1 MNWYDEVKLNLKKKR
16 AILFSKSSECLLPLQ
31 SQLEDTDK
39 RTAVL
44 WSLYFAE
51 DAVELVSARYPDES
65 APCDALALTK
75 LWAQGKV
82 KMPEAKRAILECH
95 ALAKRI
101 SSPQDIALCHAIGQ
115 ACGCVHAKG
124 HAIGFPVYEL
134 TAIVRR
140 YGIEACKDAIERR
153 LDEYREKLLE
163 LNSSRLADKYE
174 WAKFLKSN

>member
-95 ALAKRI
+95 AMAKRI
-101 SSPQDIALCHAIGQ
+101 SSPPRYCALSRNRSSVRLRAR
-115 ACGCVHAKG
+115 KG
-124 HAIGFPVYEL
+124 ARNRFFCIR
-134 TAIVRR
+134 IDR
-140 YGIEACKDAIERR
+140 YRKKIRHR
-153 LDEYREKLLE
+153 SL
-163 LNSSRLADKYE
+163 
-174 WAKFLKSN
+174 